1 MKTQP
6 VEVGVPSLQRRGAQS
21 PPAVPGAEL
30 TPPGLSRSGPAASS
44 RTAGQEEPPAP
55 RVETE
60 QGAKGEGFVKFFC
73 FALLSLSALRQLS

>member
-21 PPAVPGAEL
+21 PPAVPGAKL

-44 RTAGQEEPPAP
+44 RTACQEEPPA